1 MNNNKVHE
9 DINKIN
15 TNSTL
20 DKVVKILNISTQY
33 QSAFIEKYYDIDN
46 SELIAKILKE
56 DKKYRANKNLAKYA
70 IRFI

>member
-20 DKVVKILNISTQY
+20 DKAVKILNISTES
-33 QSAFIEKYYDIDN
+33 QSDFIEKYSDIDN
-46 SELIAKILKE
+46 SELITKILKE

>member
-20 DKVVKILNISTQY
+20 DKVVKILNISTES
-33 QSAFIEKYYDIDN
+33 QSDFIEKYSDIDN
-46 SELIAKILKE
+46 SELITKILKE

>member
-20 DKVVKILNISTQY
+20 DKVVKILNISTES
-33 QSAFIEKYYDIDN
+33 QSDFIDKYSDIDN
-46 SELIAKILKE
+46 SELITKILKE